1 MKRFLWLLLGIIAA
15 SASLAGCGSNDGTGE
30 TAATNGG
37 EAATSDPIIIGTVT
51 ARSGGFAFIDE
62 PSLNVF
68 KKKIDEVNAAGGI
81 KGRKL
86 EVISGDMESTPQK
99 GTQVAQELIDRGADA
114 LVVSCDYDF
123 GAPAANVGQRAGKL
137 TFSTCAASPK
147 FGVQGI
153 GNLAFSAAS
162 TDASE
167 GAVGAAFALKQ
178 NWKDAFFLVDTTISF
193 NKGWAAGFRQGW
205 TEGGGKIVGRALF
218 KNPDTSIA
226 TQVTQIKAANPGF
239 VVLASY
245 QPGGVTAIRQIRAAG
260 IDVPIIAED
269 GMDGTRWNKAAP
281 GVKEVYVTTP
291 VSMYGDDPNPKVNEI
306 FAWYREEYDELPGGS
321 YVAVAYAAAEA
332 LVEGMTRA
340 ENPTDGAQVAK
351 ALESEPLDLVV
362 GKTTF
367 SAETHIS
374 LDRAQAVVLHA
385 EPEPVYKATLP
396 PATEVTIAT
405 SAGPF

>member
-1 MKRFLWLLLGIIAA
+1 MKRLLIVLGGVAA
-15 SASLAGCGSNDGTGE
+15 SAVLAGCGSDDNAGDS
-30 TAATNGG
+30 AAKS
-37 EAATSDPIIIGTVT
+37 ESKPATSEPIIIGTVT

-62 PSLNVF
+62 PSINVF
-68 KKKIDEVNAAGGI
+68 KMKIDEVNKAGGVH
-81 KGRKL
+81 GRKL

-99 GTQVAQELIDRGADA
+99 GAQVAQELIDRGANA

-123 GAPAANVGQRAGKL
+123 GAPAANVGQRAGKI

-153 GNLAFSAAS
+153 GNLAFSAAT

-167 GAVGAAFALKQ
+167 GAVGAAFALKKG
-178 NWKDAFFLVDTTISF
+178 WKDAFFLVDTTISF
-193 NKGWAAGFRQGW
+193 NKGWAAGFRKAY
-205 TEGGGKIVGRALF
+205 TEKGGKIAGRALF

-226 TQVTQIKAANPGF
+226 TQVTQIKAAKPGF
-239 VVLASY
+239 IVLASY

-269 GMDGTRWNKAAP
+269 GMDGVRWNDAAP

-291 VSMYGDDPNPKVNEI
+291 VSMYGDDPNSKVNDL
-306 FAWYREEYDELPGGS
+306 FAAYKEQYDELPGGS
-321 YVAVAYAAAEA
+321 YVAVAYSAAEA
-332 LVEGMTRA
+332 LVTGMERA
-340 ENPTDGAQVAK
+340 KDPTNGAEVAK
-351 ALESEPLDLVV
+351 ALESEPLDLLA

-367 SAETHIS
+367 SPEVHIS

-385 EPEPVYKATLP
+385 EPFPIYQDTLP
-396 PATEVTIAT
+396 PGTEVSIAT
-405 SAGPF
+405 STGPF